1 MMDEYRRE
9 DEELTEAPETEDSEA
24 PEYEEEADAAE
35 QNGES
40 EAGSLPD
47 DAEKPDAVIRV
58 VNVQFR
64 NRGKAYFFDPG
75 ELEPKPG
82 DAVVVET
89 SKGLE
94 LGSCTEGVHAVP
106 ESSVVQPLRPVVR
119 MATKEDIR
127 VGELNR
133 AREKTA
139 FGICEDKIRA
149 HKLDMKLVDVEYS
162 FEGGKILFFFTSD
175 GRVDFRE
182 LVKDLAGVFHT
193 RIELRQIGVRD
204 GAKMLGGLGI
214 CGRPFCCSTF
224 LEEFQP
230 VSIRMAKTQNLSL
243 NPSKISGTCGR
254 LMCCLKYEQDAYEHL
269 IKTMPKVDA
278 PVDTPK
284 GKGNVA
290 EVNLLR
296 RTVKVRLADQTE
308 TALQSYHIDRLGYT
322 LNGEYIEPKP
332 EEEKQP
338 EPALPDLSLYM
349 ADKPETETPAE
360 ERKGRGGRKGNR
372 GQKNRPPRP
381 QEDNDGWEPREP
393 KEKPARFEQKEKG
406 PRQDGGKK
414 GDYRPHGGKPKQR
427 TFNAEADGESQQTR
441 APKEARPQKDF
452 RGGKEARPPKDGRP
466 PKEAR
471 PSREARPPKPDQV
484 QGGEAAAAPKGE
496 KKPGGYYNKK
506 HYYHRDRKKPGGEK
520 SE

>member
-1 MMDEYRRE
+1 MMDEFE
-9 DEELTEAPETEDSEA
+9 KIDEIDGELP
-24 PEYEEEADAAE
+24 EEATAAE
-35 QNGES
+35 
-40 EAGSLPD
+40 A
-47 DAEKPDAVIRV
+47 AEETDGNTNASAVIEV
-58 VNVQFR
+58 VSVQFR
-64 NRGKAYFFDPG
+64 GRGKAYFFAPG
-75 ELEPKPG
+75 GFTPQPG

-94 LGSCTEGVHAVP
+94 LGSCTEGVHTVP
-106 ESSVVQPLRPVVR
+106 ESAVVPPLRPVAR
-119 MATKEDIR
+119 MATKEDIH

-133 AREKTA
+133 IREKTA

-284 GKGNVA
+284 GKGSVA

-296 RTVKVRLADQTE
+296 RTVKVKLEDQTE

-338 EPALPDLSLYM
+338 EPALPDLSRYM
-349 ADKPETETPAE
+349 SDKTDAEEPAE
-360 ERKGRGGRKGNR
+360 ERKGRGDRRRNNR
-372 GQKNRPPRP
+372 NQKNRPK
-381 QEDNDGWEPREP
+381 QAESFADWAEQEPREP
-393 KEKPARFEQKEKG
+393 KEAKAPREPREPKERPARSFEPKEKT
-406 PRQDGGKK
+406 PRPEGERKK
-414 GDYRPHGGKPKQR
+414 GDFKPRNGKPKYHS
-427 TFNAEADGESQQTR
+427 AEPDEGQQ
-441 APKEARPQKDF
+441 
-452 RGGKEARPPKDGRP
+452 GRP
-466 PKEAR
+466 PKENR
-471 PSREARPPKPDQV
+471 PPKEFHEKKENRPPKPPREPRPPRTEQ
-484 QGGEAAAAPKGE
+484 QAEYTAAPKPE
-496 KKPGGYYNKK
+496 KKQGGYYKK
-506 HYYHRDRKKPGGEK
+506 KPYYHRDKKKSGGDHKAE
-520 SE
+520 